1 MIKCVLSG
9 QIAIEVF
16 MWDIMKYVL
25 SGLDQIVIEVYMW
38 DKQFIFGIFIR

>member
-1 MIKCVLSG
+1 
-9 QIAIEVF
+9 